1 MSERSYNETLA
12 PDYYGSDYYDDDAL
26 ADPCSPTPPGFN
38 TLVLTITY
46 MIVFVFGTVGNSVV
60 VYVICFMKTGRT
72 STDIYVMHLALADL
86 LFSFTLPFW
95 AINAYAGWIFGNALC
110 KIQSGFQEASVYSSV
125 FLLACIS
132 VDRHIAIVRA
142 TRVLAPRQ
150 MLVKVLCSVVWV
162 VSGLLSLP
170 VVIQR
175 QSMQASDLGKTIC
188 YENLYGESSERWRV
202 GLHVLRQVLGF
213 FLPLVV
219 MAVSYGWTLV
229 TLFSTRDQKKHK
241 AIHVILAVVLAF
253 VLCWLPYNIAL
264 LIDSLIRGGSLKTQS
279 CEMLYRLEA
288 VINVTQVFAF
298 VHCAVNPVL
307 YAFVG
312 QKFRKQLRSSL
323 YDHGIINRRS
333 QFSFSK
339 SSVNSAG
346 SNRSRNTSTTI

>member
-1 MSERSYNETLA
+1 MIEEFYNETA
-12 PDYYGSDYYDDDAL
+12 TPDYNGSDYDDDVEAI
-26 ADPCSPTPPGFN
+26 PCSATPPGFN

-60 VYVICFMKTGRT
+60 IYVICFMKKGRS
-72 STDIYVMHLALADL
+72 STDIYVMHLAFADL

-95 AINAYAGWIFGNALC
+95 AINANAGWIFGNALC

-132 VDRHIAIVRA
+132 VDRHLAIVRA
-142 TRVLAPRQ
+142 TRVLASRHA
-150 MLVKVLCSVVWV
+150 LVKVLCSVVWV
-162 VSGLLSLP
+162 GSGLLSLP

-175 QSMQASDLGKTIC
+175 ESMQADDFGKTIC
-188 YENLYGESSERWRV
+188 YENLHGESSDHWRV
-202 GLHVLRQVLGF
+202 GLRVLRHVLGF
-213 FLPLVV
+213 FLPMVV
-219 MAVSYGWTLV
+219 MAVSYGWTLG
-229 TLFSTRDQKKHK
+229 TLFRTRDQKKHK

-264 LIDSLIRGGSLKTQS
+264 LIDSLIRGGSLIVQS

-288 VINVTQVFAF
+288 FLNVTQVLAF

-312 QKFRKQLRSSL
+312 QKFRKQLRLSL

-333 QFSFSK
+333 QFSCSK

-346 SNRSRNTSTTI
+346 SNRSRNTSTAI

>member
-1 MSERSYNETLA
+1 MSEQYDDETST
-12 PDYYGSDYYDDDAL
+12 PDYNGSYYDDDAQ
-26 ADPCSPTPPGFN
+26 AIPCSTTAPGFN

-60 VYVICFMKTGRT
+60 VYVICFMKKGRT

-95 AINAYAGWIFGNALC
+95 AINASAGWIFGNALC
-110 KIQSGFQEASVYSSV
+110 KIQSGFQEASLYSSV

-132 VDRHIAIVRA
+132 VDRHFAIVRA
-142 TRVLAPRQ
+142 TRFLASRQ
-150 MLVKVLCSVVWV
+150 VLVKVLCSVVWV

-175 QSMQASDLGKTIC
+175 QSMQAEDLGKTIC
-188 YENLYGESSERWRV
+188 YENLYGESSNHWQV
-202 GLHVLRQVLGF
+202 SLYVLHHVLGF
-213 FLPLVV
+213 FLPMVV
-219 MAVSYGWTLV
+219 MVVSYGWTLV

-241 AIHVILAVVLAF
+241 AIHVILAVVLVF
-253 VLCWLPYNIAL
+253 VLCWLPYNIAV
-264 LIDSLIRGGSLKTQS
+264 LIDSLIRGGSFIVES
-279 CEMLYRLEA
+279 CEMLYRFEVFL
-288 VINVTQVFAF
+288 NVTQVLAF

-312 QKFRKQLRSSL
+312 QKFRKQLRSTL
-323 YDHGIINRRS
+323 YDHGIISRRS
-333 QFSFSK
+333 QFSYSK

>member
-1 MSERSYNETLA
+1 MSEQIYNETPT
-12 PDYYGSDYYDDDAL
+12 PDYNGSYYDDDAQ
-26 ADPCSPTPPGFN
+26 AIPCSATAPGFN
-38 TLVLTITY
+38 TLFLTITY
-46 MIVFVFGTVGNSVV
+46 MIVFVFSTAGNSVV
-60 VYVICFMKTGRT
+60 VYVICFMKKGRT

-95 AINAYAGWIFGNALC
+95 AIDAYTGWIFGNALC

-132 VDRHIAIVRA
+132 VDRHLAIVRA
-142 TRVLAPRQ
+142 TRVLASRHV
-150 MLVKVLCSVVWV
+150 LVKVLCSVVWV

-175 QSMQASDLGKTIC
+175 QSMQAEDLGKTIC
-188 YENLYGESSERWRV
+188 YENLYGESSDYWRV
-202 GLHVLRQVLGF
+202 SLRILRHVLGF
-213 FLPLVV
+213 FLPMVV
-219 MAVSYGWTLV
+219 MAISYGWTLV

-241 AIHVILAVVLAF
+241 AIHVILAVVLVF

-264 LIDSLIRGGSLKTQS
+264 LIDSLIRGGSFIVES
-279 CEMLYRLEA
+279 CEILYRLE
-288 VINVTQVFAF
+288 VFLNVAQVLAF
-298 VHCAVNPVL
+298 IHCAVNPVL

-323 YDHGIINRRS
+323 YDHGITSRRS
-333 QFSFSK
+333 QFSYSK
-339 SSVNSAG
+339 SSGNSAG